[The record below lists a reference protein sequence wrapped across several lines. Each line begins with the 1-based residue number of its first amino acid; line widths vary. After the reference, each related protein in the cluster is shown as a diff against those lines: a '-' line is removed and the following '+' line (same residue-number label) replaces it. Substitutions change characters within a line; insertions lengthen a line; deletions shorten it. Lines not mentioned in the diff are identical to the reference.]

1 MNSHAFAFLFRFLPP
16 PLGIRSGLF
25 TPDRAF
31 EQVAKLQI
39 EKLKDPS
46 SKLID
51 LVTHEMLATFKEPL
65 TKVIMNSSK
74 VYAKWHPER
83 GIARSP
89 GRPPALSFARLLP
102 LYTTLDRCCRSPF
115 RTRFRSCHMIC

>member
-1 MNSHAFAFLFRFLPP
+1 MFYENEIALVCILVLFPSP

-25 TPDRAF
+25 TPDKAF

-51 LVTHEMLATFKEPL
+51 LVTHEMIGTFKEPL
-65 TKVIMNSSK
+65 TKVNTISSK
-74 VYAKWHPER
+74 RIP
-83 GIARSP
+83 SP
-89 GRPPALSFARLLP
+89 DPRHGLPSLSHARLLP
-102 LYTTLDRCCRSPF
+102 LCIGYML
-115 RTRFRSCHMIC
+115 